1 MLHFVGAYQS
11 VGRRFGKRSYSGF
24 MMEQE
29 VRDSTQ
35 RVLDVAE
42 MLFMDRGYSAITL
55 RDIADELGMK
65 QASLYYHFPGGKE
78 QLFLAM
84 AERMF
89 DRHHQG
95 VVDALASGETD
106 LRAQL
111 RGVAEWFGS
120 QRPMKFMGMMHA
132 DVAALSEEHK
142 EQLAQKAHGSMF
154 RPLREAFVAAEA
166 RGEIRHMHPDL
177 LAGCFLWLMD
187 GLSYGE
193 TRAGAPP
200 RAAMAEA
207 VISMMLDGLL
217 PRAALDAMAAESA
230 WSLAPTPSGQEPIE
244 AGLGR
249 R

>member
-1 MLHFVGAYQS
+1 MD
-11 VGRRFGKRSYSGF
+11 
-24 MMEQE
+24 QE

-35 RVLDVAE
+35 RVLEVAE
-42 MLFMDRGYSAITL
+42 TLFMDRGYNAITL

-89 DRHHQG
+89 ERHRQG
-95 VVDALASGETD
+95 IAAALSAGDDD

-111 RGVAEWFGS
+111 REVAAWFGS
-120 QRPMKFMGMMHA
+120 QRPLKFMGMMHA
-132 DVAALSEEHK
+132 DLAALSPEHK
-142 EQLAQKAHGSMF
+142 EHLAQKAHAAMF
-154 RPLREAFVAAEA
+154 HPLRESFVAAQA
-166 RGEIRHMHPDL
+166 RGEVRPMHPDL

-200 RAAMAEA
+200 RHVMAEEI
-207 VISMMLDGLL
+207 ISLLMDGLL
-217 PRAALDAMAAESA
+217 PRIPEMALAQPS
-230 WSLAPTPSGQEPIE
+230 WNYLA
-244 AGLGR
+244 R
-249 R
+249 

>member
-1 MLHFVGAYQS
+1 MLLLVGAYQS
-11 VGRRFGKRSYSGF
+11 VGRRFRKRSDLGF

-95 VVDALASGETD
+95 VADALASGDDD

-142 EQLAQKAHGSMF
+142 EQLAQKAHSSMF
-154 RPLREAFVAAEA
+154 RPLREAFVAAET

-200 RAAMAEA
+200 RAAMADE
-207 VISMMLDGLL
+207 VISMVLDGLL
-217 PRAALDAMAAESA
+217 PREAMTMLPAQA
-230 WSLAPTPSGQEPIE
+230 WPE
-244 AGLGR
+244 AMR
-249 R
+249 RSE

>member
-1 MLHFVGAYQS
+1 
-11 VGRRFGKRSYSGF
+11 
-24 MMEQE
+24 
-29 VRDSTQ
+29 
-35 RVLDVAE
+35 
-42 MLFMDRGYSAITL
+42 
-55 RDIADELGMK
+55 
-65 QASLYYHFPGGKE
+65 
-78 QLFLAM
+78 M

-95 VVDALASGETD
+95 VADALASGDDD

-142 EQLAQKAHGSMF
+142 EQLAHKAHASMF
-154 RPLREAFVAAEA
+154 RPLREAFVAAET

-200 RAAMAEA
+200 RAAMADE

-217 PRAALDAMAAESA
+217 PREAMTMLPAQTWPE
-230 WSLAPTPSGQEPIE
+230 TMRHSG
-244 AGLGR
+244 
-249 R
+249 

>member
-1 MLHFVGAYQS
+1 
-11 VGRRFGKRSYSGF
+11 
-24 MMEQE
+24 MEQE

-42 MLFMDRGYSAITL
+42 TLFMDRGYNAITL

-89 DRHHQG
+89 ERHRQG
-95 VVDALASGETD
+95 IESALEAGDDD

-111 RGVAEWFGS
+111 REVSEWFNS
-120 QRPMKFMGMMHA
+120 QRPVKFMGMLHA
-132 DVAALSEEHK
+132 DLAALSPEHK
-142 EQLAQKAHGSMF
+142 EHLAQTAHGAMF
-154 RPLREAFVAAEA
+154 RPLRQCFVAAQE
-166 RGEIRHMHPDL
+166 RGEIRPMHPDL

-200 RAAMAEA
+200 RQVMAEDI
-207 VISMMLDGLL
+207 ISLIMDGLL
-217 PRAALDAMAAESA
+217 PRTTESMLSQAEA
-230 WSLAPTPSGQEPIE
+230 THQ
-244 AGLGR
+244 
-249 R
+249 

>member
-1 MLHFVGAYQS
+1 
-11 VGRRFGKRSYSGF
+11 
-24 MMEQE
+24 MEQE

-42 MLFMDRGYSAITL
+42 RLFMDRGYSAITL

-95 VVDALASGETD
+95 VVEALAGGEDD

-111 RGVAEWFGS
+111 RGVAEWFAS

-142 EQLAQKAHGSMF
+142 EQLAHKAHGAMF
-154 RPLREAFVAAEA
+154 RPLRDAFIAAEA
-166 RGEIRHMHPDL
+166 RGEIRAMHPDL

-193 TRAGAPP
+193 TRTGAPP
-200 RAAMAEA
+200 RAAMAED

-217 PRAALDAMAAESA
+217 PRDGVFVPAMSA
-230 WSLAPTPSGQEPIE
+230 MWPVSTD
-244 AGLGR
+244 AGLMESERNGQGR
-249 R
+249 SS